1 MSDLLHKDRY
11 SLEDLVAIMSRLR
24 DPRSGCP
31 WDREQSIATL
41 RSFLLEETY
50 EVLEAMEGND
60 PGEHAG
66 ELGDLLFQIVFQSQ
80 IASEKGQFDL
90 GEVIDRISRKLVR
103 RHPHVF
109 GDRQALTA
117 AEVPP
122 IWEQIKQQEKAE
134 AGAPRESV
142 LDGLPA
148 ALPALLLAHRVSER
162 AARVGFDW
170 ENPDQVLD
178 KIKEETGELEQALAI
193 PDAEQKHREIAWEIG
208 DLLFAAT
215 NLARKCNLC
224 SEDLLREAN
233 HRFEQRFRLV
243 EQLARERGL
252 DMPTTPLAVLEAL
265 WTEAKARL
273 RAETTQRS

>member
-1 MSDLLHKDRY
+1 VSDLPKTPCY
-11 SLEDLVAIMSRLR
+11 SLDDLIAIMARLR

-31 WDREQSIATL
+31 WDRQQSLESL

-50 EVLEAMEGND
+50 EVLEAIEGKD
-60 PGEHAG
+60 PREHAA

-80 IASEKGQFDL
+80 IAAENGQFDL

-109 GDRQALTA
+109 GDKQALSA
-117 AEVPP
+117 AEVPAL
-122 IWEQIKQQEKAE
+122 WEQVKQQEKTE
-134 AGAPRESV
+134 AGQERQSV
-142 LDGLPA
+142 LDGLPT
-148 ALPALLLAHRVSER
+148 ALPALLMAHRISER

-170 ENPDQVLD
+170 ENTEQVID
-178 KIKEETGELEQALAI
+178 KIKEETGELEQAMALEGAQ
-193 PDAEQKHREIAWEIG
+193 ERQREIAWEIG

-233 HRFEQRFRLV
+233 RRFAQRFRLV
-243 EQLARERGL
+243 EQLAGDRGL
-252 DMPTTPLAVLEAL
+252 DMATTPLQVLEDL

-273 RAETTQRS
+273 RSSQGL